1 MDFTETEA
9 VEVHLW
15 YGKCGYS
22 ERNDANMEH
31 LFIVS
36 LNTTKRDSEGKGKKK
51 KKNGSSQ
58 LQTCPLP
65 KKRTLFQLIDPL
77 ITQLES
83 VRGLSV
89 H

>member
-15 YGKCGYS
+15 HGKCGYS

-51 KKNGSSQ
+51 RKTVPHNCR
-58 LQTCPLP
+58 L
-65 KKRTLFQLIDPL
+65 
-77 ITQLES
+77 
-83 VRGLSV
+83 V
-89 H
+89 HYPRKEHYFS